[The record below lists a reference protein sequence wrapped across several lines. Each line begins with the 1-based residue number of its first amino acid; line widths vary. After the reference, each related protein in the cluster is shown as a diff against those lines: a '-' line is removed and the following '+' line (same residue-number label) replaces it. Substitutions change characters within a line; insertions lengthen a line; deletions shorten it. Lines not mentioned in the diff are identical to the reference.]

1 MQYYFIIEGYFMS
14 YARLGLLIS
23 AGLLSSSVV
32 LAGGEPDD
40 RLAALEKRLAY
51 LEQRVKSQD
60 AVIAEKNEA
69 ISKLTGSALGRT
81 ELLGVIEMSTAD
93 TQGSGTAG
101 QVDKVEL
108 TLSTEIN
115 ENISSEIVLLSEAD
129 DDGNLSTVEF
139 DTAAVT
145 FSIPDT
151 KATITTGKFGH
162 SFASLESAMVS
173 DPLTKTEGDVSS
185 NMGVELATYLNGMGI
200 TLAGTADGQ
209 AAATV
214 SVGGETADM
223 EYSFNAG
230 YTNELAGSTT
240 TVGGYTFGTTVAMAG
255 ITMNAE
261 YLEADDKKSGDT
273 HEINASH
280 IDFSADLGPG
290 TAFIGYGE
298 TRSGLGVT
306 TDQAGVGYHYDLG
319 DGVTL
324 SYEHLENTDNN
335 DVDTLKL
342 AVEF

>member
-1 MQYYFIIEGYFMS
+1 MS
-14 YARLGLLIS
+14 YVRLGLLFS
-23 AGLLSSSVV
+23 AGLISSSAVH
-32 LAGGEPDD
+32 AGGDPDD

-69 ISKLTGSALGRT
+69 LSKLTGSALGRT
-81 ELLGVIEMSTAD
+81 ELSGVIEMSTAD

-115 ENISSEIVLLSEAD
+115 ENISSEIVLLSEYDAAATS
-129 DDGNLSTVEF
+129 GNNYPVNI

-145 FSIPDT
+145 FAIPDT

-185 NMGVELATYLNGMGI
+185 NMGVELATDLNGLVV

-230 YTNELAGSTT
+230 YINELANTT
-240 TVGGYTFGTTVAMAG
+240 TVGGYTIGATVAMAG

-261 YLEADDKKSGDT
+261 YLEADGKASGT

-298 TRSGLGVT
+298 TRNGSGVT
-306 TDQAGVGYHYDLG
+306 TDQTGVGYHYGLG

-324 SYEHLENTDNN
+324 SYEHLDNTDNN

>member
-1 MQYYFIIEGYFMS
+1 MKKS
-14 YARLGLLIS
+14 PLGLAVAAALFNS
-23 AGLLSSSVV
+23 AAVYADSGVSN
-32 LAGGEPDD
+32 D

-81 ELLGVIEMSTAD
+81 ELSGAIEMLAVD
-93 TQGSGTAG
+93 TQGTGTTGA
-101 QVDKVEL
+101 VDAIEL
-108 TLSTEIN
+108 VLTTEIN
-115 ENISSEIVLLSEAD
+115 ENVASEIVLKAEEGVD
-129 DDGNLSTVEF
+129 DYDVNI

-145 FSIPDT
+145 FAIPDT
-151 KATITTGKFGH
+151 EATITTGKFGH

-173 DPLTKTEGDVSS
+173 DPLTKDEGDVSS
-185 NMGVELATYLNGMGI
+185 NMGVELAADLNGMGI
-200 TLAGTADGQ
+200 TLAGTADGK

-214 SVGGETADM
+214 SVGGETTDM

-230 YTNELAGSTT
+230 YTNELNTST

-261 YLEADDKKSGDT
+261 YLEADDKVSGDT

-280 IDFSADLGPG
+280 IDFSADMGPG

-298 TRSGLGVT
+298 TRNGSGVT
-306 TDQAGVGYHYDLG
+306 TDQAGVGYHYGLG

-324 SYEHLENTDNN
+324 SYEHLENTANN

>member
-1 MQYYFIIEGYFMS
+1 MS
-14 YARLGLLIS
+14 YAKLGLLIS

-32 LAGGEPDD
+32 HAGGEPDD

-81 ELLGVIEMSTAD
+81 ELSGVIEMSTAD

-115 ENISSEIVLLSEAD
+115 KNISSEIVLLSEAND
-129 DDGNLSTVEF
+129 AGDLSDVAI

-145 FSIPDT
+145 FAIPDT
-151 KATITTGKFGH
+151 QATVTTGKFGH
-162 SFASLESAMVS
+162 SFAALESAMVS

-185 NMGVELATYLNGMGI
+185 NMGVELATDLNGLGI

-214 SVGGETADM
+214 SVGGETTDM

-230 YTNELAGSTT
+230 YTNELTGST
-240 TVGGYTFGTTVAMAG
+240 TVGGYTVGTTIAMAG

-261 YLEADDKKSGDT
+261 YLEADDKVSGDT

-298 TRSGLGVT
+298 TRNGSGVT
-306 TDQAGVGYHYDLG
+306 TDQTGVGYHYGLG

>member
-1 MQYYFIIEGYFMS
+1 MKKS
-14 YARLGLLIS
+14 PLGLAVAAALFNS
-23 AGLLSSSVV
+23 AAVYADSGVSN
-32 LAGGEPDD
+32 D

-69 ISKLTGSALGRT
+69 LSKLTGSALGRT
-81 ELLGVIEMSTAD
+81 ELSGVIEMSAVD
-93 TQGSGTAG
+93 TQGTGTTGA
-101 QVDKVEL
+101 VDTIEL
-108 TLSTEIN
+108 VLTTEIN
-115 ENISSEIVLLSEAD
+115 ENVASEIVLKAEETVD
-129 DDGNLSTVEF
+129 DYDVNI

-145 FSIPDT
+145 FTIPDAE
-151 KATITTGKFGH
+151 ATITTGKFGH

-185 NMGVELATYLNGMGI
+185 NMGVELATDLNGLGI

-214 SVGGETADM
+214 SVGGETLDM

-230 YTNELAGSTT
+230 YINELANTT
-240 TVGGYTFGTTVAMAG
+240 TVGGYTVGTTIAMAG

-261 YLEADDKKSGDT
+261 YLEADDKVSGQT

-290 TAFIGYGE
+290 TVFIGYGE

-306 TDQAGVGYHYDLG
+306 TDQTGVGYHYGLG

-324 SYEHLENTDNN
+324 SYEHLEGTDNN

>member
-1 MQYYFIIEGYFMS
+1 MS
-14 YARLGLLIS
+14 YARLGLIIS
-23 AGLLSSSVV
+23 AALLSSPAVF
-32 LAGGEPDD
+32 AGGDPDD

-51 LEQRVKSQD
+51 LEQRIKSQD
-60 AVIAEKNEA
+60 AVIAQKDEA
-69 ISKLTGSALGRT
+69 LSKLTGSALGRT
-81 ELLGVIEMSTAD
+81 ELFGVIEMSTAD

-115 ENISSEIVLLSEAD
+115 ENISSEIVLLSEYEASAD
-129 DDGNLSTVEF
+129 NNYPVNI

-145 FSIPDT
+145 FTIPDT
-151 KATITTGKFGH
+151 EATITTGKFGH
-162 SFASLESAMVS
+162 SFASLESVMVT
-173 DPLTKTEGDVSS
+173 DPLTKEEGDVSS
-185 NMGVELATYLNGMGI
+185 NMGVELATDLNGVGI

-223 EYSFNAG
+223 EYSVNAG
-230 YTNELAGSTT
+230 YINELANST
-240 TVGGYTFGTTVAMAG
+240 TVGGYTVGTTLTMAG

-261 YLEADDKKSGDT
+261 YLEADDKVSGET

-280 IDFSADLGPG
+280 IDFSADMGLG

-298 TRSGLGVT
+298 TRNGSGVT
-306 TDQAGVGYHYDLG
+306 TDQTGVGYHYGLG

-324 SYEHLENTDNN
+324 SYEHLDNTDNN

-342 AVEF
+342 AIEF

>member
-1 MQYYFIIEGYFMS
+1 MS
-14 YARLGLLIS
+14 YSRLGLVIS
-23 AGLLSSSVV
+23 AALLSSPAVF
-32 LAGGEPDD
+32 AGGDPDD

-60 AVIAEKNEA
+60 AVIAQKDEA
-69 ISKLTGSALGRT
+69 LSKLTGSALGRT
-81 ELLGVIEMSTAD
+81 ELYGVIEMSTAD

-115 ENISSEIVLLSEAD
+115 KNISSEIVLLSEAD
-129 DDGNLSTVEF
+129 DAGDLSNVAI

-145 FSIPDT
+145 FAIPDT
-151 KATITTGKFGH
+151 KATLTTGKFGH
-162 SFASLESAMVS
+162 SFASLESVMVT

-185 NMGVELATYLNGMGI
+185 NMGVELATGLNGFGI

-209 AAATV
+209 AAATA
-214 SVGGETADM
+214 SFGGETADM
-223 EYSFNAG
+223 EYSFNIG
-230 YTNELAGSTT
+230 YTNELANST
-240 TVGGYTFGTTVAMAG
+240 TVGGFTVGATVAMAG
-255 ITMNAE
+255 ISMNAE
-261 YLEADDKKSGDT
+261 YLEADDKVSGDT

-298 TRSGLGVT
+298 TRNDSGVI
-306 TDQAGVGYHYDLG
+306 TDQAGVGYHYGLG

>member
-1 MQYYFIIEGYFMS
+1 MS
-14 YARLGLLIS
+14 YVRLGLFIS
-23 AGLLSSSVV
+23 AGLISSSAVH
-32 LAGGEPDD
+32 AGGDPDD

-69 ISKLTGSALGRT
+69 LSKLTGSALGRT
-81 ELLGVIEMSTAD
+81 ELSGVIEMSTAD

-115 ENISSEIVLLSEAD
+115 KNISSEIVLLSEAD
-129 DDGNLSTVEF
+129 DAGDLSNVAI

-145 FSIPDT
+145 FAIPDT
-151 KATITTGKFGH
+151 EATITTGKFGH

-173 DPLTKTEGDVSS
+173 DPLTKTYGDVSS
-185 NMGVELATYLNGMGI
+185 NMGVELATDLNGVGI
-200 TLAGTADGQ
+200 TLAVTADGQ

-214 SVGGETADM
+214 SVGGETGDM

-230 YTNELAGSTT
+230 YVSELANTT
-240 TVGGYTFGTTVAMAG
+240 TVGGYTVGTTVAMAG

-261 YLEADDKKSGDT
+261 YLKANGKASGT

-298 TRSGLGVT
+298 TRDGSGVT
-306 TDQAGVGYHYDLG
+306 TDQTGVGYHYGLG

-324 SYEHLENTDNN
+324 SYEHLDKTDNN

>member
-1 MQYYFIIEGYFMS
+1 MS
-14 YARLGLLIS
+14 YARLGLIIS
-23 AGLLSSSVV
+23 AALLSSPAVF
-32 LAGGEPDD
+32 AGGDPDD

-60 AVIAEKNEA
+60 AVIAQKDEA
-69 ISKLTGSALGRT
+69 LSKLTGSALGRT
-81 ELLGVIEMSTAD
+81 ELSGVIEMSTAD
-93 TQGSGTAG
+93 TQGAGTAG

-115 ENISSEIVLLSEAD
+115 KNISSEIVLLSEAD
-129 DDGNLSTVEF
+129 GAGDLSDVAI

-145 FSIPDT
+145 FAIPDT
-151 KATITTGKFGH
+151 EATITTGKFGH
-162 SFASLESAMVS
+162 SFASLESVMVT

-185 NMGVELATYLNGMGI
+185 NMGVELATDLNGLGI

-223 EYSFNAG
+223 GYSFNAG
-230 YTNELAGSTT
+230 YVSELANTT
-240 TVGGYTFGTTVAMAG
+240 TVGGYTVGATVALAG

-261 YLEADDKKSGDT
+261 YLEADDKVSGDT

-280 IDFSADLGPG
+280 IDFSADMGPG

-298 TRSGLGVT
+298 TRNGSGVT
-306 TDQAGVGYHYDLG
+306 TDQAGVGYHYGLG

-324 SYEHLENTDNN
+324 SYEHLEATDNN

>member
-1 MQYYFIIEGYFMS
+1 MNKS
-14 YARLGLLIS
+14 PLAVALV
-23 AGLLSSSVV
+23 ATLLSSPAVF
-32 LAGGEPDD
+32 AGGEPDD

-60 AVIAEKNEA
+60 TVIAEKNEA

-81 ELLGVIEMSTAD
+81 ELSGVIEMSTAD
-93 TQGSGTAG
+93 TQGSGTTG
-101 QVDKVEL
+101 QVDTVEL

-115 ENISSEIVLLSEAD
+115 ENVASEIVLKAEEGVD
-129 DDGNLSTVEF
+129 DYDVNI

-145 FSIPDT
+145 FAIPDT
-151 KATITTGKFGH
+151 EATITTGKFGH

-173 DPLTKTEGDVSS
+173 DPLTKTEGDVAS
-185 NMGVELATYLNGMGI
+185 NMGVELATDLNGMGI
-200 TLAGTADGQ
+200 TLAGTADGK

-214 SVGGETADM
+214 SVGGETSDM

-230 YTNELAGSTT
+230 YTNELNEAT
-240 TVGGYTFGTTVAMAG
+240 TVGGYTLGTTLTMAG

-261 YLEADDKKSGDT
+261 YLEADDKVSTKT
-273 HEINASH
+273 HEITASH
-280 IDFSADLGPG
+280 IDFSADMGPG

-298 TRSGLGVT
+298 TRDGDGVT
-306 TDQAGVGYHYDLG
+306 TDQAGVGYHYGLG

-324 SYEHLENTDNN
+324 SYEHLEGTDNN

>member
-1 MQYYFIIEGYFMS
+1 MS
-14 YARLGLLIS
+14 YAKLGLLIS

-81 ELLGVIEMSTAD
+81 ELSGVIEMSMAD

-108 TLSTEIN
+108 TLSTDIN

-145 FSIPDT
+145 FAIPDT
-151 KATITTGKFGH
+151 KTTITTGKFGH

-173 DPLTKTEGDVSS
+173 DPLTKTEGDVKS
-185 NMGVELATYLNGMGI
+185 NMGVELATDLNGMGI

-214 SVGGETADM
+214 SVGGETTDM
-223 EYSFNAG
+223 EYSFNVG
-230 YTNELAGSTT
+230 YVNELATST

-261 YLEADDKKSGDT
+261 YLEADDKVSGDT

-280 IDFSADLGPG
+280 IDFSADMGSG

-298 TRSGLGVT
+298 TRNGSGVT

>member
-1 MQYYFIIEGYFMS
+1 MS
-14 YARLGLLIS
+14 HAKLGLIVS
-23 AGLLSSSVV
+23 AALLSSPAVF
-32 LAGGEPDD
+32 AGGDPDD

-51 LEQRVKSQD
+51 LEQRIKSQD
-60 AVIAEKNEA
+60 AVIAQKDEA
-69 ISKLTGSALGRT
+69 LSKLTGSALGRT
-81 ELLGVIEMSTAD
+81 ELSGVIEMSTVD
-93 TQGSGTAG
+93 TQASGTAG

-115 ENISSEIVLLSEAD
+115 ENISSEIVLLSEYDASAD
-129 DDGNLSTVEF
+129 NNYPVNI

-145 FSIPDT
+145 FAIPDAE
-151 KATITTGKFGH
+151 ATITTGKFGH

-185 NMGVELATYLNGMGI
+185 NMGVELATDLNGVGI

-214 SVGGETADM
+214 SVGGETAVM

-230 YTNELAGSTT
+230 YINELANTT
-240 TVGGYTFGTTVAMAG
+240 TVGGYTIGATVAMAG

-261 YLEADDKKSGDT
+261 YLEADDKVSGET

-298 TRSGLGVT
+298 TRDGSGVT
-306 TDQAGVGYHYDLG
+306 TDQTGVGYHYGLG

-324 SYEHLENTDNN
+324 SYEHRDNTDNN

>member
-1 MQYYFIIEGYFMS
+1 MS

-23 AGLLSSSVV
+23 AALLSSPAVF
-32 LAGGEPDD
+32 AGSDPDD

-60 AVIAEKNEA
+60 AVIAQKDEA
-69 ISKLTGSALGRT
+69 LSKLTGSALGRT
-81 ELLGVIEMSTAD
+81 ELSGVIEMSTAD

-115 ENISSEIVLLSEAD
+115 KNISSEIVLLSEAND
-129 DDGNLSTVEF
+129 AGDLSNVAI

-145 FSIPDT
+145 FAIPDT
-151 KATITTGKFGH
+151 EATITTGKFGH
-162 SFASLESAMVS
+162 SFASLESVMVT
-173 DPLTKTEGDVSS
+173 DPLTKTYGDVSS
-185 NMGVELATYLNGMGI
+185 NMGVELATDLNGLGV

-230 YTNELAGSTT
+230 YVNELVDNAETNGDEK
-240 TVGGYTFGTTVAMAG
+240 TVGGYTIGATVAMAG

-261 YLEADDKKSGDT
+261 YLEADDKVSGDT

-298 TRSGLGVT
+298 TRDGSGVT
-306 TDQAGVGYHYDLG
+306 TDQTGVGYHYGLG

-324 SYEHLENTDNN
+324 SYEHLENTVNN

>member
-1 MQYYFIIEGYFMS
+1 MS
-14 YARLGLLIS
+14 YAKLVLIIS
-23 AGLLSSSVV
+23 AALLSSPAVF
-32 LAGGEPDD
+32 AGGDPDD

-60 AVIAEKNEA
+60 AVIAQKDEA
-69 ISKLTGSALGRT
+69 LSKLTGSALGRT
-81 ELLGVIEMSTAD
+81 ELYGVIEMSTAD

-115 ENISSEIVLLSEAD
+115 KNISSEIVLLSEAD
-129 DDGNLSTVEF
+129 DAGDLSNVAI

-145 FSIPDT
+145 FAIPDT
-151 KATITTGKFGH
+151 KATLTTGKFGH
-162 SFASLESAMVS
+162 SFTSLESVMVT

-185 NMGVELATYLNGMGI
+185 NMGVELATGLNGFGI

-209 AAATV
+209 AAATAGF
-214 SVGGETADM
+214 GGETADM
-223 EYSFNAG
+223 EYSFNVG
-230 YTNELAGSTT
+230 YTNELANST
-240 TVGGYTFGTTVAMAG
+240 TVGGFTVGATVAMAG
-255 ITMNAE
+255 ISMNAE
-261 YLEADDKKSGDT
+261 YLEADDKVSGDT

-290 TAFIGYGE
+290 AAFIGYGE
-298 TRSGLGVT
+298 TRNGSGVI
-306 TDQAGVGYHYDLG
+306 TDQAGVGYHYGLG

>member
-1 MQYYFIIEGYFMS
+1 MKKS
-14 YARLGLLIS
+14 PLGLAVAAALFNS
-23 AGLLSSSVV
+23 AAVYADSGVSN
-32 LAGGEPDD
+32 D

-81 ELLGVIEMSTAD
+81 ELSGVIEMSTAD

-101 QVDKVEL
+101 QVDTVKL

-145 FSIPDT
+145 FAIPDT

-173 DPLTKTEGDVSS
+173 DPLTKTEGDVKS

-214 SVGGETADM
+214 SVGGETTDM
-223 EYSFNAG
+223 EYSFNVG
-230 YTNELAGSTT
+230 YVNELATST

-261 YLEADDKKSGDT
+261 YLEADDKVSGDT

-280 IDFSADLGPG
+280 IDFSADMGPG

-298 TRSGLGVT
+298 TRNGSGVT

>member
-1 MQYYFIIEGYFMS
+1 MS
-14 YARLGLLIS
+14 YARLGLIIS
-23 AGLLSSSVV
+23 AALLSSPAVF
-32 LAGGEPDD
+32 AGGDPDD

-60 AVIAEKNEA
+60 AVIAQKDEA
-69 ISKLTGSALGRT
+69 LSKLTGSALGRT
-81 ELLGVIEMSTAD
+81 ELSGVIEMSTAD
-93 TQGSGTAG
+93 TQGAGTAG

-115 ENISSEIVLLSEAD
+115 KNISSEIVLLSEAD
-129 DDGNLSTVEF
+129 GAGDLSDVAI

-145 FSIPDT
+145 FAIPDT
-151 KATITTGKFGH
+151 EATITTGKFGH
-162 SFASLESAMVS
+162 SFASLESVMVT

-185 NMGVELATYLNGMGI
+185 NMGVELATGLNGFGI

-209 AAATV
+209 AAATAGF
-214 SVGGETADM
+214 GGETADM
-223 EYSFNAG
+223 EYSFNVG
-230 YTNELAGSTT
+230 YTNELANST
-240 TVGGYTFGTTVAMAG
+240 TVGGFTVGATVAMAG
-255 ITMNAE
+255 ISMNAE
-261 YLEADDKKSGDT
+261 YLEADDKVSGDT

-280 IDFSADLGPG
+280 IDFSADMGPG

-298 TRSGLGVT
+298 TRNGSGVT
-306 TDQAGVGYHYDLG
+306 TDQAGVGYHYGLG

-324 SYEHLENTDNN
+324 SYEHLEATDNN

>member
-1 MQYYFIIEGYFMS
+1 MTYFKQSLI
-14 YARLGLLIS
+14 IS
-23 AGLLSSSVV
+23 AALLSSPAV
-32 LAGGEPDD
+32 LAGGDPDD

-60 AVIAEKNEA
+60 AVIAQKDEA
-69 ISKLTGSALGRT
+69 LSKLTGSALGRT
-81 ELLGVIEMSTAD
+81 ELSGVIEMSTVD
-93 TQGSGTAG
+93 TQGTGTTGA
-101 QVDKVEL
+101 VDTIEL
-108 TLSTEIN
+108 VLTTEIN
-115 ENISSEIVLLSEAD
+115 ENVASEIVLKAEETVD
-129 DDGNLSTVEF
+129 DYDVNI

-145 FSIPDT
+145 FAIPDT
-151 KATITTGKFGH
+151 EATITTGKFGH

-185 NMGVELATYLNGMGI
+185 NMGVELATDLNGLGI

-230 YTNELAGSTT
+230 YINELANTT
-240 TVGGYTFGTTVAMAG
+240 TVGGYTVGTTIAMAG

-261 YLEADDKKSGDT
+261 YLEADDKVSGET

-298 TRSGLGVT
+298 TRNGSGVT
-306 TDQAGVGYHYDLG
+306 TDQTGVGYHYGLG

-324 SYEHLENTDNN
+324 SYEHLDATDNN

>member
-1 MQYYFIIEGYFMS
+1 MS

-23 AGLLSSSVV
+23 AALLSSPAVF
-32 LAGGEPDD
+32 AGGDPDD

-60 AVIAEKNEA
+60 AVIAQKDEA
-69 ISKLTGSALGRT
+69 LSKLTGSALGRT
-81 ELLGVIEMSTAD
+81 ELSGVIEMSTAD
-93 TQGSGTAG
+93 TQGAGTAG

-115 ENISSEIVLLSEAD
+115 KNISSEIVLLSEAD
-129 DDGNLSTVEF
+129 GAGDLSDVAI

-145 FSIPDT
+145 FAIPDT
-151 KATITTGKFGH
+151 EATITTGKFGH
-162 SFASLESAMVS
+162 SFASLESVMVT

-185 NMGVELATYLNGMGI
+185 NMGVELATGLNGFGI

-209 AAATV
+209 AAATAGF
-214 SVGGETADM
+214 GGETADM
-223 EYSFNAG
+223 EYSFNVG
-230 YTNELAGSTT
+230 YTNELANST
-240 TVGGYTFGTTVAMAG
+240 TVGGFTVGATVAMAG
-255 ITMNAE
+255 ISMNAE
-261 YLEADDKKSGDT
+261 YLEADDKVSGDT

-280 IDFSADLGPG
+280 IDFSADMGPG

-298 TRSGLGVT
+298 TRNGSGAT
-306 TDQAGVGYHYDLG
+306 TDKAGVGYHYGLG

-324 SYEHLENTDNN
+324 SYEHLEATDNN

>member
-1 MQYYFIIEGYFMS
+1 MKKS
-14 YARLGLLIS
+14 PLGLAVAAALFNS
-23 AGLLSSSVV
+23 AAVYADSGVSN
-32 LAGGEPDD
+32 D

-81 ELLGVIEMSTAD
+81 ELSGVIEMSTAD

-101 QVDKVEL
+101 QVDTVEL

-129 DDGNLSTVEF
+129 DDGNLSTVAF

-145 FSIPDT
+145 FAIPDT

-173 DPLTKTEGDVSS
+173 DPLTKTEGDVKS
-185 NMGVELATYLNGMGI
+185 NMGVELATDLNGMGI

-214 SVGGETADM
+214 SVGGETSDM

-230 YTNELAGSTT
+230 YINELANTT
-240 TVGGYTFGTTVAMAG
+240 TVGGYTVGTTIAMAG

-261 YLEADDKKSGDT
+261 YLEADDKVSGDT

-280 IDFSADLGPG
+280 IDFSADMGPG

-298 TRSGLGVT
+298 TRNGSGVT

>member
-1 MQYYFIIEGYFMS
+1 MS
-14 YARLGLLIS
+14 YAKPWLIIS
-23 AGLLSSSVV
+23 ATLLSSPAVF
-32 LAGGEPDD
+32 AGGEPDD

-60 AVIAEKNEA
+60 AVIVEKNVA

-81 ELLGVIEMSTAD
+81 ELSGVIEMSTAD

-108 TLSTEIN
+108 RLSTEIN
-115 ENISSEIVLLSEAD
+115 ENISSEIVLLSEAE
-129 DDGNLSTVEF
+129 DDGNLSAVEF

-145 FSIPDT
+145 FAIPDT
-151 KATITTGKFGH
+151 KATITTGKFVH

-185 NMGVELATYLNGMGI
+185 NMGVELATDLNGMGI
-200 TLAGTADGQ
+200 TLAGSADGQ

-230 YTNELAGSTT
+230 YTNELASST
-240 TVGGYTFGTTVAMAG
+240 TVGGYTLGTTVAMAG

-261 YLEADDKKSGDT
+261 YLEADDKVSGQT
-273 HEINASH
+273 HEVNASH
-280 IDFSADLGPG
+280 IDFLADMGLG

-298 TRSGLGVT
+298 TRNGSGVT
-306 TDQAGVGYHYDLG
+306 TDQAGVGYYYYLG
-319 DGVTL
+319 DGMTL

>member
-1 MQYYFIIEGYFMS
+1 MS
-14 YARLGLLIS
+14 YFKQSLIIS
-23 AGLLSSSVV
+23 AALLSSPVA
-32 LAGGEPDD
+32 LAGGDPDD

-60 AVIAEKNEA
+60 AVIAQKDEA
-69 ISKLTGSALGRT
+69 LSKLTGSALGRT
-81 ELLGVIEMSTAD
+81 ELSGVIEMSTAD
-93 TQGSGTAG
+93 TQGSGTEG
-101 QVDKVEL
+101 QLDKVEL
-108 TLSTEIN
+108 VLATEIN
-115 ENISSEIVLLSEAD
+115 ENVASEIVLLTENDSGTYA
-129 DDGNLSTVEF
+129 TTI

-145 FSIPDT
+145 FAIPDT
-151 KATITTGKFGH
+151 EATITTGKFGH
-162 SFASLESAMVS
+162 SFASLESAMVT
-173 DPLTKTEGDVSS
+173 DPLTKDEGDVSS
-185 NMGVELATYLNGMGI
+185 NMGVELATNLNGLGI

-209 AAATV
+209 TAATV
-214 SVGGETADM
+214 SFGGGTANI
-223 EYSFNAG
+223 EYSVNAG
-230 YTNELAGSTT
+230 YANELANST
-240 TVGGYTFGTTVAMAG
+240 TVGGYTVGTTIAMAG

-261 YLEADDKKSGDT
+261 YLEADDKVSGDT

-298 TRSGLGVT
+298 TRDGSGVT
-306 TDQAGVGYHYDLG
+306 TDQTGVGYHYGLG